1 MFEQDVKRVLKDQPT
16 APTASFVRFFHRPK
30 RKVRPYFS
38 SARIEENIKRVAR
51 RLEDYDL
58 LTVLSPTTHRPSAQG
73 NRVLLIPENRQENLR
88 PLPLSIAPSAA
99 QA

>member
-1 MFEQDVKRVLKDQPT
+1 MMRYAPRTATPAVFDQDVERVLKDQLA

-58 LTVLSPTTHRPSAQG
+58 LTVLSSTTHRPSTQG
-73 NRVLLIPENRQENLR
+73 N
-88 PLPLSIAPSAA
+88 
-99 QA
+99 